1 MTQDQPDQPDQTA
14 QADQAEQADRPDQTA
29 QANRPGPG
37 TAPVDP
43 VSKYPVD
50 IPLQTQPFPGLA
62 SELIPPADHGE
73 TSWVGHGRLAG
84 RRALITGG
92 DSGIGRAVAIAY
104 AREGADVAIGYLPS
118 EQPDADEVAALV
130 REAGRTCVLLP
141 GDVGDEA
148 TARRIVRDAVDGL
161 GGLDV
166 LVLNAARQTF
176 VANLEDLSS
185 EQWAETM
192 NVNVNAPFWMM
203 QEALPHLQ
211 PGASVI
217 FTSSVQAYTPSPG
230 LVDYAT
236 SRAAVNTM
244 SKALAQQLAP
254 RGIRVNAV
262 APGPFWTALQV
273 SGGQKPEK
281 LPYFGQKNP
290 LGRPGQPVEMAGAY
304 VYLASEESSYTT
316 GNTLSVTGG
325 APTP

>member
-1 MTQDQPDQPDQTA
+1 MSVDPSAESPDQSPLI
-14 QADQAEQADRPDQTA
+14 
-29 QANRPGPG
+29 
-37 TAPVDP
+37 DP
-43 VSKYPVD
+43 VSKFPVD
-50 IPLQTQPFPGLA
+50 IPMQSQPVPGLA
-62 SELIPPADHGE
+62 GKLDPPAEHGE
-73 TSWVGHGRLAG
+73 DTYVGHGRLAG
-84 RRALITGG
+84 RRALITGA

-118 EQPDADEVAALV
+118 EQSDADEVAELIRA
-130 REAGRTCVLLP
+130 AGRVCVQLP
-141 GDVGDEA
+141 GDVGDEQV
-148 TARRIVRDAVDGL
+148 ARGIVRDAVTGL
-161 GGLDV
+161 GGIDV
-166 LVLNAARQTF
+166 LVLNAARQTY
-176 VANLEDLSS
+176 VENLEDLTS

-192 NVNVNAPFWMM
+192 NVNISAPFWMM
-203 QEALPHLQ
+203 QEALPNLAA
-211 PGASVI
+211 GSSVI

-230 LVDYAT
+230 LVDYAA
-236 SRAAVNTM
+236 SRSAVNTM
-244 SKALAQQLAP
+244 SKSLAQQLAP

>member
-1 MTQDQPDQPDQTA
+1 M
-14 QADQAEQADRPDQTA
+14 
-29 QANRPGPG
+29 
-37 TAPVDP
+37 DP

-50 IPLQTQPFPGLA
+50 IPLQSQPAPGLA
-62 SELIPPADHGE
+62 SGLTPPADHGE
-73 TSWVGHGRLAG
+73 RSWVGHGRLAG

-118 EQPDADEVAALV
+118 EQSDADEVAELV
-130 REAGRTCVLLP
+130 REAGRTCILLP
-141 GDVGDEA
+141 GDVGDEG
-148 TARRIVRDAVDGL
+148 TARGIVRDAVSGL

-166 LVLNAARQTF
+166 LVLNAARQTY
-176 VANLEDLSS
+176 VENLEDLSS

-192 NVNVNAPFWMM
+192 NVNISAPFWMM
-203 QEALPHLQ
+203 QEALAHLE

-273 SGGQKPEK
+273 TGGQKPEK
-281 LPYFGQKNP
+281 LPYFGQKSP
-290 LGRPGQPVEMAGAY
+290 LGRPGQPAEMAGAY

>member
-1 MTQDQPDQPDQTA
+1 MTVDQPDP
-14 QADQAEQADRPDQTA
+14 
-29 QANRPGPG
+29 RPGHRPEVTPG
-37 TAPVDP
+37 TPRSAPPVDP
-43 VSKYPVD
+43 VSKYPIE
-50 IPLQTQPFPGLA
+50 IPLQSQPAPGLA
-62 SELIPPADHGE
+62 SELVPPADHGE
-73 TSWVGHGRLAG
+73 RSWVGNGRLDG

-118 EQPDADEVAALV
+118 EQSDADEVAELV
-130 REAGRTCVLLP
+130 REAGRTCILLP
-141 GDVGDEA
+141 GDVGHEE
-148 TARRIVRDAVDGL
+148 TARGIVRDAVAGL

-185 EQWAETM
+185 QQWAETM
-192 NVNVNAPFWMM
+192 NVNVNAPFWQM

-217 FTSSVQAYTPSPG
+217 FTSSVQAYTPSAG

-244 SKALAQQLAP
+244 SKSLAQQLAP

-273 SGGQKPEK
+273 SGGKDPEQ
-281 LPYFGQKNP
+281 LPYHGQKNP
-290 LGRPGQPVEMAGAY
+290 LKRPGQPVEMAGAY
-304 VYLASEESSYTT
+304 VYLASEEASNTT

>member
-1 MTQDQPDQPDQTA
+1 MSTEPNSESA
-14 QADQAEQADRPDQTA
+14 ADRPGEA
-29 QANRPGPG
+29 
-37 TAPVDP
+37 VLIDP
-43 VSKYPVD
+43 TTKYPVD
-50 IPLQTQPFPGLA
+50 IPMQSQPVPGLA
-62 SELIPPADHGE
+62 SELQPAADHGE
-73 TSWVGHGRLAG
+73 GSYVGHGRLTG

-92 DSGIGRAVAIAY
+92 DSGIGRAVAIAF
-104 AREGADVAIGYLPS
+104 AREGADVAIGYLPA
-118 EQPDADEVAALV
+118 EQSDAEDVARLV
-130 REAGRTCVLLP
+130 RDAGRTCVLLP
-141 GDVGDEA
+141 GDVGQESV
-148 TARRIVRDAVDGL
+148 ARGIVRDAVAGL

-166 LVLNAARQTF
+166 LVLNAARQTY
-176 VANLEDLSS
+176 VENLEDLTS

-192 NVNVNAPFWMM
+192 NVNISAPFWMM
-203 QEALPHLQ
+203 QEALGHLQ

-230 LVDYAT
+230 LVDYAA

-273 SGGQKPEK
+273 TGGQKPEK

>member
-1 MTQDQPDQPDQTA
+1 MTTDPS
-14 QADQAEQADRPDQTA
+14 AESPL
-29 QANRPGPG
+29 
-37 TAPVDP
+37 VDP
-43 VSKYPVD
+43 TTKYEVKIPV
-50 IPLQTQPFPGLA
+50 QSQPVPGLA
-62 SELIPPADHGE
+62 SEMVPPADHGE
-73 TSWVGHGRLAG
+73 ASYVGHGRLRG

-104 AREGADVAIGYLPS
+104 AREGADVAIGFLPE
-118 EQPDADEVAALV
+118 EQSDADEVAQLV
-130 REAGRTCVLLP
+130 RDAGRVCIQLP
-141 GDVGDEA
+141 GDVSDEEV
-148 TARRIVRDAVDGL
+148 ARSLVRDAVAGL

-166 LVLNAARQTF
+166 LVLNAARQRK
-176 VANLEDLSS
+176 VEKLEDLTS

-203 QEALPHLQ
+203 QEALGHLQ
-211 PGASVI
+211 PGSSVI

-230 LVDYAT
+230 LVDYAA

-244 SKALAQQLAP
+244 SKCLAQQLAP

-273 SGGQKPEK
+273 SGGQ
-281 LPYFGQKNP
+281 LPDALPTFGHKNP

>member
-1 MTQDQPDQPDQTA
+1 MSTDPTTKYEIEIPMQSQP
-14 QADQAEQADRPDQTA
+14 
-29 QANRPGPG
+29 
-37 TAPVDP
+37 V
-43 VSKYPVD
+43 
-50 IPLQTQPFPGLA
+50 PGLA
-62 SELIPPADHGE
+62 SELKPPADHGE
-73 TSWVGHGRLAG
+73 RSYVGHGRLAG

-104 AREGADVAIGYLPS
+104 AREGADVAIGFLPS
-118 EQPDADEVAALV
+118 EQSDAEEVARLV

-141 GDVGDEA
+141 GDVGDEGV
-148 TARRIVRDAVDGL
+148 ARGIVRDAVAGL
-161 GGLDV
+161 GGIDV
-166 LVLNAARQTF
+166 LVLNAARQTY
-176 VANLEDLSS
+176 VENLEDLSS

-192 NVNVNAPFWMM
+192 NVNISAPFWMM
-203 QEALPHLQ
+203 QEALGHLE
-211 PGASVI
+211 PGSSVI

>member
-1 MTQDQPDQPDQTA
+1 MTTEPSSYLL
-14 QADQAEQADRPDQTA
+14 
-29 QANRPGPG
+29 
-37 TAPVDP
+37 VDP
-43 VSKYPVD
+43 TTKYPIE
-50 IPLQTQPFPGLA
+50 IPMQSQPVPGLA
-62 SELIPPADHGE
+62 SELEPLADHGE
-73 TSWVGHGRLAG
+73 QSYVGHGRLTG

-92 DSGIGRAVAIAY
+92 DSGIGRAIAIAY

-118 EQPDADEVAALV
+118 EQSDADEVARFV
-130 REAGRTCVLLP
+130 HEAGRTCVLLP
-141 GDVGDEA
+141 GDVGQEEM
-148 TARRIVRDAVDGL
+148 ARGIVRDAVTGL

-176 VANLEDLSS
+176 VEHLEDLTS

-192 NVNVNAPFWMM
+192 NVNVNAPFWQM
-203 QEALPHLQ
+203 QEALHHLQ
-211 PGASVI
+211 PGSSVI
-217 FTSSVQAYTPSPG
+217 FTSSVQAYTPSAG

-244 SKALAQQLAP
+244 SKSLAQQLAP
-254 RGIRVNAV
+254 RGIRVNSV

-273 SGGQKPEK
+273 SGGKDPEQ
-281 LPYFGQKNP
+281 LPYHGQKNP

>member
-1 MTQDQPDQPDQTA
+1 MTTDPHARPAETA
-14 QADQAEQADRPDQTA
+14 DSTDSAGRSPL
-29 QANRPGPG
+29 
-37 TAPVDP
+37 VDP
-43 VSKYPVD
+43 TTKYEVE

-62 SELIPPADHGE
+62 SELKPPADHGE
-73 TSWVGHGRLAG
+73 DSWVGHGRLEG

-118 EQPDADEVAALV
+118 EQSDADEVAELV
-130 REAGRTCVLLP
+130 RAAGRTCVLLP
-141 GDVGDEA
+141 GDVGNEE
-148 TARRIVRDAVDGL
+148 TARAIVRDAVAGL

-192 NVNVNAPFWMM
+192 NVNVNAPFWQM

-217 FTSSVQAYTPSPG
+217 FTSSVQAYTPSAG
-230 LVDYAT
+230 LVGYAT
-236 SRAAVNTM
+236 SRAAVNIM
-244 SKALAQQLAP
+244 SKSLAQQLAP

-273 SGGQKPEK
+273 SGGKDPEQ
-281 LPYFGQKNP
+281 LPYHGQKNP
-290 LGRPGQPVEMAGAY
+290 LKRPGQPVEMAGAY

>member
-1 MTQDQPDQPDQTA
+1 MTTEPSTDSPL
-14 QADQAEQADRPDQTA
+14 
-29 QANRPGPG
+29 
-37 TAPVDP
+37 VDP
-43 VSKYPVD
+43 TTKYEVEIPV
-50 IPLQTQPFPGLA
+50 QSQPVPGLA
-62 SELIPPADHGE
+62 SEMVPPADHGE
-73 TSWVGHGRLAG
+73 GSYVGHGRLRG

-104 AREGADVAIGYLPS
+104 AREGADVAIGYLPE
-118 EQPDADEVAALV
+118 EQSDADEVAQLV
-130 REAGRTCVLLP
+130 RDAGRVCIQLP
-141 GDVGDEA
+141 GDVGDEEV
-148 TARRIVRDAVDGL
+148 ARSLVRDAVAGL

-166 LVLNAARQTF
+166 LVLNAARQRK
-176 VANLEDLSS
+176 VEKLEDLSS

-192 NVNVNAPFWMM
+192 NVNISAPFWMT
-203 QEALPHLQ
+203 QEALPHLE
-211 PGASVI
+211 PGSSVI

-230 LVDYAT
+230 LVDYAA

-244 SKALAQQLAP
+244 SKCLAQQLAP

-273 SGGQKPEK
+273 SGGQ
-281 LPYFGQKNP
+281 LPDALPTFGHKNP

-304 VYLASEESSYTT
+304 VYLASEEASYTT

>member
-1 MTQDQPDQPDQTA
+1 MTTDPHARPAETA
-14 QADQAEQADRPDQTA
+14 DPTDSAGRSPL
-29 QANRPGPG
+29 
-37 TAPVDP
+37 VDP
-43 VSKYPVD
+43 TTKYEVE

-62 SELIPPADHGE
+62 SELKPPADHGE
-73 TSWVGHGRLAG
+73 DSWVGHGRLEG

-118 EQPDADEVAALV
+118 EQSDADEVAELV
-130 REAGRTCVLLP
+130 RAAGRTCVLLP
-141 GDVGDEA
+141 GDVGNEE
-148 TARRIVRDAVDGL
+148 TARAIVRDAVAGL

-192 NVNVNAPFWMM
+192 NVNVNAPFWQM

-217 FTSSVQAYTPSPG
+217 FTSSVQAYTPSAG

-236 SRAAVNTM
+236 SRAAVNIM
-244 SKALAQQLAP
+244 SKSLAQQLAP

-273 SGGQKPEK
+273 SGGKDPEQ
-281 LPYFGQKNP
+281 LPYHGQKNP
-290 LGRPGQPVEMAGAY
+290 LKRPGQPVEMAGAY

>member
-1 MTQDQPDQPDQTA
+1 MTTDPTHQP
-14 QADQAEQADRPDQTA
+14 ADQLQRP
-29 QANRPGPG
+29 PL
-37 TAPVDP
+37 VDP
-43 VSKYPVD
+43 TTKFEVAIPMQKQPV
-50 IPLQTQPFPGLA
+50 PGLA
-62 SELIPPADHGE
+62 SEMVPPSDHGE
-73 TSWVGHGRLAG
+73 DSYVGHGRLTG

-104 AREGADVAIGYLPS
+104 AREGADVAIGYLPA
-118 EQPDADEVAALV
+118 EQTDAEDVARLV

-141 GDVGDEA
+141 GDVGAEGV
-148 TARRIVRDAVDGL
+148 ARGIVRDAVAGL
-161 GGLDV
+161 GGVDI
-166 LVLNAARQTF
+166 LVLNAARQTY
-176 VANLEDLSS
+176 VENLEDLSS

-192 NVNVNAPFWMM
+192 NVNISAPFWMM
-203 QEALPHLQ
+203 QEALGHLQ
-211 PGASVI
+211 PGSSVI

-230 LVDYAT
+230 LVDYAA

-281 LPYFGQKNP
+281 LPDFGKKNP

>member
-1 MTQDQPDQPDQTA
+1 MSDDPS
-14 QADQAEQADRPDQTA
+14 AEQP
-29 QANRPGPG
+29 PLI
-37 TAPVDP
+37 DP
-43 VSKYPVD
+43 VTKYPVE
-50 IPLQTQPFPGLA
+50 IPLQSQPVPGLA
-62 SELIPPADHGE
+62 GRLEPPSDHGE
-73 TSWVGHGRLAG
+73 DSYVGHGRLAG

-118 EQPDADEVAALV
+118 EQSDADEVAQLV
-130 REAGRTCVLLP
+130 HEAGRVCVQLP
-141 GDVGDEA
+141 GDVGDEQV
-148 TARRIVRDAVDGL
+148 ARGVVRDAVSGL
-161 GGLDV
+161 GGVDV
-166 LVLNAARQTF
+166 LVLNAARQTY
-176 VANLEDLSS
+176 VENLEDLTS

-192 NVNVNAPFWMM
+192 NVNISAPFWMT
-203 QEALPHLQ
+203 QEALPHLAA
-211 PGASVI
+211 GSSVI
-217 FTSSVQAYTPSPG
+217 FTSSVQTYTPSPG
-230 LVDYAT
+230 LVDYAA
-236 SRAAVNTM
+236 SRSAVNTM
-244 SKALAQQLAP
+244 SKSLAQQLAP

-290 LGRPGQPVEMAGAY
+290 LNRPGQPVEMAGAY

>member
-1 MTQDQPDQPDQTA
+1 MTTDPS
-14 QADQAEQADRPDQTA
+14 AESPL
-29 QANRPGPG
+29 
-37 TAPVDP
+37 VDP
-43 VSKYPVD
+43 TTKYEVEIPV
-50 IPLQTQPFPGLA
+50 QSQPVPGLA
-62 SELIPPADHGE
+62 SEMVPPADHGE
-73 TSWVGHGRLAG
+73 ASYVGHGRLRG

-104 AREGADVAIGYLPS
+104 AREGADVAIGFLPE
-118 EQPDADEVAALV
+118 EQSDADEVAQLV
-130 REAGRTCVLLP
+130 RDAGRLCIQLP
-141 GDVGDEA
+141 GDVSDEEV
-148 TARRIVRDAVDGL
+148 ARSLVRDAVAGL

-166 LVLNAARQTF
+166 LVLNAARQRK
-176 VANLEDLSS
+176 VEKLEDLTS

-203 QEALPHLQ
+203 QEALGHLQ
-211 PGASVI
+211 PGSSVI

-230 LVDYAT
+230 LVDYAA

-244 SKALAQQLAP
+244 SKCLAQQLAP

-273 SGGQKPEK
+273 SGGQ
-281 LPYFGQKNP
+281 LPDALPTFGHKNP

>member
-1 MTQDQPDQPDQTA
+1 MTVDQPDV
-14 QADQAEQADRPDQTA
+14 RPDHHTDTA
-29 QANRPGPG
+29 AEVPRSAP
-37 TAPVDP
+37 PVDP
-43 VSKYPVD
+43 VSKYPIE
-50 IPLQTQPFPGLA
+50 IPLQSQPAPGLA
-62 SELIPPADHGE
+62 SELVPPADHGE
-73 TSWVGHGRLAG
+73 RSWVGHGRLAG

-118 EQPDADEVAALV
+118 EQSDADEVAELV
-130 REAGRTCVLLP
+130 REAGRTCILLP
-141 GDVGDEA
+141 GDVGHEE
-148 TARRIVRDAVDGL
+148 TARGIVRDAVAGL

-176 VANLEDLSS
+176 VADLEDLSS

-192 NVNVNAPFWMM
+192 NVNVNAPFWQM
-203 QEALPHLQ
+203 QEALPHLR

-217 FTSSVQAYTPSPG
+217 FTSSVQAYTPSAG

-244 SKALAQQLAP
+244 SKSLAQQLAP

-273 SGGQKPEK
+273 SGGKDPEQ
-281 LPYFGQKNP
+281 LPYHGQKNP
-290 LGRPGQPVEMAGAY
+290 LKRPGQPVEMAGAY